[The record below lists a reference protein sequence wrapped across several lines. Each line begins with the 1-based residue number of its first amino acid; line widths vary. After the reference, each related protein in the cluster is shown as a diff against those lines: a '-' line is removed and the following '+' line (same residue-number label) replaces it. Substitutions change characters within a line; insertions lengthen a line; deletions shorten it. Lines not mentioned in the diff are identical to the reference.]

1 MYLSH
6 FYLRRYPVLHT
17 ETGGR
22 HTLHEAGWP
31 CNGREGGRF
40 VLGGHFSI
48 QFLMFESGKT
58 KHGHS
63 QSDPGTFC

>member
-6 FYLRRYPVLHT
+6 FSCVDTPSFAPGSVGVTL
-17 ETGGR
+17 
-22 HTLHEAGWP
+22 LHEAGWP
-31 CNGREGGRF
+31 CKQREGGRF

-63 QSDPGTFC
+63 QSDPGTIC